1 MAVNDLYLGSYKVAY
16 RGWVSI
22 GLKSKTKKLKSADIN
37 RHQME
42 HVSVEEADRGK
53 YEVKSKWHLW
63 NPLGQGGT
71 KGPINSG
78 SY

>member
-1 MAVNDLYLGSYKVAY
+1 
-16 RGWVSI
+16 
-22 GLKSKTKKLKSADIN
+22 
-37 RHQME
+37 ME
-42 HVSVEEADRGK
+42 RVSVEEADRGK